1 MQTSQQKGNSVT
13 VDWRPHSKIIQTL
26 GAPPACDVSTDAIA
40 TFQRDGVV
48 LLRGAFADW
57 VDRLRAGLQRN
68 MNDPDNYAFPCDSVA
83 PGGKGRFLTVTATG
97 IAFQNT
103 RNLSVHR
110 LPHQWPA
117 SL

>member
-26 GAPPACDVSTDAIA
+26 GAPPACDVSTAAIA

-68 MNDPDNYAFPCDSVA
+68 MEYPDNYAFPCDSVA
-83 PGGKGRFLTVTATG
+83 PGGKGRYFD
-97 IAFQNT
+97 
-103 RNLSVHR
+103 S
-110 LPHQWPA
+110 
-117 SL
+117 